1 MTGSAIPPAVAP
13 LDEWPMDKNKI
24 IQAATKFV
32 QKGQFDKAIKEYQR
46 IIDEDPRDI
55 RVLLK
60 IGELYQ
66 KRGDNK
72 EAAATLLR
80 VAEAYSNDGFFLK
93 AAAVFKQVLKLNP
106 ALLDVNLKLAE
117 LYQQLGLMNDAM
129 QQYQMV
135 ATSYEK
141 AGNGQ
146 ASLNLLKKLVDLEPD
161 NVASRVR
168 LAESYSNEGMTKEAV
183 GELGQVAQ
191 QLKQSGRDDEFIK
204 VAERL
209 LFLDADNLE
218 LTRELANIYLQ
229 RGDTKRALAKLQIC
243 FKANPQD
250 VDTLVLL
257 AQTFLDL
264 GQQPKTISVYKELA
278 KIYAASGRR
287 EEAG

>member
-1 MTGSAIPPAVAP
+1 MLPQVVAP
-13 LDEWPMDKNKI
+13 FDDWPMDKNKI

-46 IIDEDPRDI
+46 ILEEDPRDI

-117 LYQQLGLMNDAM
+117 LYQQLGLMNDSM

-135 ATSYEK
+135 AANYEK

-146 ASLNLLKKLVDLEPD
+146 ASLN
-161 NVASRVR
+161 
-168 LAESYSNEGMTKEAV
+168 
-183 GELGQVAQ
+183 
-191 QLKQSGRDDEFIK
+191 
-204 VAERL
+204 
-209 LFLDADNLE
+209 
-218 LTRELANIYLQ
+218 
-229 RGDTKRALAKLQIC
+229 
-243 FKANPQD
+243 
-250 VDTLVLL
+250 
-257 AQTFLDL
+257 
-264 GQQPKTISVYKELA
+264 
-278 KIYAASGRR
+278 
-287 EEAG
+287 

>member
-1 MTGSAIPPAVAP
+1 MAERALPRVVA
-13 LDEWPMDKNKI
+13 LFDDWPMDKNKI

-46 IIDEDPRDI
+46 IIDEVPRDI

-135 ATSYEK
+135 ASSYEK

-183 GELGQVAQ
+183 AELAHVAQ
-191 QLKQSGRDDEFIK
+191 QLKQSGRDEEFIK

-218 LTRELANIYLQ
+218 LTRELANIYLG

-264 GQQPKTISVYKELA
+264 GQQPKTI
-278 KIYAASGRR
+278 
-287 EEAG
+287 